1 MPKAWLAALPIV
13 LTALLSACATVP
25 RTPYTAADVAGATVE
40 GIPNARIW
48 ADDSKALL
56 TGLKQQTGGLRLGSD
71 PSLLALSGGG
81 SEGAYGA
88 GFLTCWTKTGT
99 RPDFAVVTGA
109 SVGAL
114 IAPFAFLGPAYDPT
128 VANMFTSGE
137 TSGLL
142 KPAGLA
148 GLFGS
153 GLYKSEP
160 LQRLVDHYVTRDLLD
175 AIAAQYKRGRRLLV
189 VTTDLDNQRTAL
201 WDMGLIASSD
211 SPNALQAAFKTVLLA
226 SASIPGIFPPQLI
239 PVEGRNGE
247 FKEMH
252 VDASVTS
259 NVLAIPDAMLTSS
272 FSFARGIHPNI
283 YIIIN
288 GKAGPDF
295 SLVNDGVLS
304 VFERSFETTLK
315 ANTRNSL
322 IATSEYAKRHGWGL
336 YATAI
341 ADSVPTTSPTDF
353 STTQMRA
360 LFATGCAQATSKNR
374 WPGVQ

>member
-1 MPKAWLAALPIV
+1 MLRALFAALT
-13 LTALLSACATVP
+13 LTAMLSGCATMG
-25 RTPYTAADVAGATVE
+25 RTPYTAADDAGATVE
-40 GIPNARIW
+40 GIANTRVW

-56 TGLKQQTGGLRLGSD
+56 TGLQEQPGALMTSKS

-88 GFLTCWTKTGT
+88 GFLTCWTKTNT
-99 RPDFAVVTGA
+99 RPEFSVFTGA

-114 IAPFAFLGPAYDPT
+114 IAPFAFLGSDYDPI
-128 VANMFTSGE
+128 VASMFTSGE

-142 KPAGLA
+142 KTAGLA

-153 GLYKSEP
+153 GLFKGEP

-175 AIAAQYKRGRRLLV
+175 RIAAQYKLGRRLLV

-201 WDMGLIASSD
+201 WDMGVIASSN
-211 SPNALQAAFKTVLLA
+211 SPNALQLFKTVLLA

-239 PVEGRNGE
+239 PVEGKTGNFE
-247 FKEMH
+247 EMH
-252 VDASVTS
+252 VDAGVTA

-272 FSFARGIHPNI
+272 FSFARGVHPSI

-288 GKAGPDF
+288 GKGGPDF
-295 SLVNDGVLS
+295 SLVDNGLLPI
-304 VFERSFETTLK
+304 FERSFETTIK

-322 IATSEYAKRHGWGL
+322 IATSEYAKRHGWSL

-341 ADSVPTTSPTDF
+341 AESVPTTSPTDF
-353 STTQMRA
+353 DINQMRA
-360 LFATGCAQATSKNR
+360 LFADGCAQASSKDR
-374 WPGVQ
+374 WPGVR